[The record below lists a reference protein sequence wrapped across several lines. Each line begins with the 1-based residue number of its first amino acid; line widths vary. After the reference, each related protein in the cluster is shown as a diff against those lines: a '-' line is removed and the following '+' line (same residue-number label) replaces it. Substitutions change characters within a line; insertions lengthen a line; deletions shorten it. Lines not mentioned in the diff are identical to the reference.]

1 LEDTNGD
8 GKADKVTTFA
18 DGLANPTGFEFYNG
32 GVIVAQAPD
41 LMFLKDT
48 DGDGKADV
56 RERLIHGLDTADT
69 HHTANSFVL
78 DPGGALYFQEGTFH
92 HSQVEDPYGPPKRNA
107 NGGVYRYDPR
117 TQKFDVYVTYGFA
130 NPHGHVFDKWGQDI
144 VIDGTG
150 AVPYHAPLFAGHLDY
165 PQKHSAPPQVYQQ
178 RTRPSGGM
186 EILSSQHFP
195 TDFEGNLLVT
205 NCIGF
210 QGILRYKLSDS
221 GSSLKGEELE
231 PILSST
237 DPNFRPVDVKT
248 GPDGAIWFIDWQ
260 NPIIGHM
267 QHNLRDPNRDR
278 KHGRIYRVTYEGQ
291 PLSVS
296 PKIAGEPIE
305 KLLELLKHPE
315 DRVRYRARLE
325 LSGRKSD
332 DVFQGIWESIK
343 TAEIVSE
350 RKNLELLW
358 LSQSH
363 NLLFDK
369 FKNPK
374 DGLGGLLVHELKSQD
389 DHVRAGAIR
398 TLVYCRDRFP
408 KSLELLKTAAADP
421 SPRVRLMAI
430 WAASFFTVPEAAEI
444 VFIAQDQPTDQYITH
459 EIRETMRALEPML
472 RKAIAEKRE
481 IKFTT
486 ASGLRHLV
494 KMIDTDSL
502 LKMDRTREVNAELL
516 HRPGLRDELRRE
528 AITELAKIAGQSQLM
543 TLLDAIRAQDLSD
556 QTDESVTFDLFR
568 LLLPQPIPDLPIL
581 RGVVEPLATKGK
593 HPITRQLSFATVI
606 AIDESTDAAWKLGG
620 GSVRALQDLVA
631 AMPLVRDPGQRAAL
645 YPKVVALLG
654 GLPPELAK
662 TIGAGKTV
670 TGRYVRIE
678 LPGRQRTLTLAVVE
692 VMSDGKNVALHK
704 KARQSN
710 TAYGGVASRAVDGNT
725 DGSYGGGGQTHTREG
740 TDNAWWEVDLGGEF
754 PIETVIV
761 YNRTDGNLGSRLNNF
776 TLRVLDGDRREVF
789 VSQRNPAPKVKSA
802 VVVGTESPE
811 RIVRHSAMRALTSV
825 RGKEAEAFAAIAK
838 FVPDASERHSAIQ
851 ALLHIPAKDWPKE
864 SAKPLFAEVVKYIRS
879 LPAADRTTPAAL
891 DAMQFG

>member
-1 LEDTNGD
+1 
-8 GKADKVTTFA
+8 
-18 DGLANPTGFEFYNG
+18 
-32 GVIVAQAPD
+32 
-41 LMFLKDT
+41 
-48 DGDGKADV
+48 
-56 RERLIHGLDTADT
+56 
-69 HHTANSFVL
+69 
-78 DPGGALYFQEGTFH
+78 
-92 HSQVEDPYGPPKRNA
+92 
-107 NGGVYRYDPR
+107 
-117 TQKFDVYVTYGFA
+117 
-130 NPHGHVFDKWGQDI
+130 
-144 VIDGTG
+144 
-150 AVPYHAPLFAGHLDY
+150 
-165 PQKHSAPPQVYQQ
+165 
-178 RTRPSGGM
+178 
-186 EILSSQHFP
+186 
-195 TDFEGNLLVT
+195 

-278 KHGRIYRVTYEGQ
+278 KHGRIYRVTYEGR

-315 DRVRYRARLE
+315 DRVRYRAKVE
-325 LSGRKSD
+325 LGGRKSFEVIEKIGKWLKAQTRKD
-332 DVFQGIWESIK
+332 PNF
-343 TAEIVSE
+343 E
-350 RKNLELLW
+350 RYLLEAVWVL
-358 LSQSH
+358 QSH
-363 NLLFDK
+363 DFLSPMNA
-369 FKNPK
+369 FKIPTDWASIAVIPLDVLGAK
-374 DGLGGLLVHELKSQD
+374 DAR
-389 DHVRAGAIR
+389 VRAAGVRVIHYLR
-398 TLVYCRDRFP
+398 YNSNLDTLKD
-408 KSLELLKTAAADP
+408 LAADP

-472 RKAIAEKRE
+472 RKAIAAKTP

-486 ASGLRHLV
+486 ASGMKHLV
-494 KMIDTDSL
+494 KMIDTDTL
-502 LKMDRTREVNAELL
+502 LKMDRSREVNAELI
-516 HRPGLRDELRRE
+516 HRPGLRDEVRRE
-528 AITELAKIAGQSQLM
+528 AITELAKIAGQSQLI
-543 TLLDAIRAQDLSD
+543 TLLDAIRAQDVD
-556 QTDESVTFDLFR
+556 DRADESVTFDLYR

-581 RGVVEPLATKGK
+581 RGIVEPLATRGK

-606 AIDESTDAAWKLGG
+606 AIDGSTDAAWKLGG

-662 TIGAGKTV
+662 TIGASKTV

-678 LPGRQRTLTLAVVE
+678 LPGRQRTLTLAEVE
-692 VMSDGKNVALHK
+692 VMSDGKNIALKK
-704 KARQSN
+704 KARQAN

-725 DGSYGGGGQTHTREG
+725 DGTYGNGGQTHTREG

-754 PIETVIV
+754 PIETVV
-761 YNRTDGNLGSRLNNF
+761 VFNRTDGNLGSRLNNF
-776 TLRVLDGDRREVF
+776 TLRVLDGDRQEVF
-789 VSQRNPAPKVKSA
+789 VSQRNPAPKVQSA
-802 VVVGTESPE
+802 IAVGTESPE

-825 RGKEAEAFAAIAK
+825 RGKEAEAFAAIAR

-864 SAKPLFAEVVKYIRS
+864 SAKPLFAEVVKFIRS
-879 LPAADRTTPAAL
+879 LPVADRTTPAAL
-891 DAMQFG
+891 DAMQFGEALAGLLPLAEARAARKELGDIGVRVIRVGTLTDQMLFDKERLAVQAGKPVEFIFENTDLMPHNFVIVAPGSLEQVGNAGEAFGTQPGAAEKNYVPSVPGKILLASRLLPPR